1 MSTDTVMDLLQEE
14 LSAEPDPQFA
24 AEMDEWVAAGF
35 PRRQP
40 PRRAAWLERAMRG
53 VRTPAGMGIATTAV
67 AGLVVA
73 LLVIG
78 DSAQQT
84 TTPSASSGGA
94 EATTPSDTVAPATE
108 FNELQRRAA
117 GGAAAPEPIRKI
129 ERSSD
134 ITLAA
139 PGDEFQS
146 VGDRIL
152 RITDSHEGF
161 VLRSSVSTGEHP
173 SGDFQLRVP
182 GDELQATLRDLSAL
196 GDVKARNDVGQD
208 VTRQYVSV
216 ADRLA
221 AARAERRALLR
232 RLATAEDDSRIQQLR
247 DKLDA
252 NATELASLRSQ
263 IRDLRERTNYASVN
277 VTLVA
282 KTGGGAGAGGSGTD
296 DALDDSLG
304 LLVGSFN
311 WLLRALGV
319 LIPATILGGAAWW
332 GARTLRRRRREAV
345 LF

>member
-1 MSTDTVMDLLQEE
+1 MSTDTFMDLLQEE
-14 LSAEPDPQFA
+14 LSAEPDPRFA

-40 PRRAAWLERAMRG
+40 PRRAAWLDRALRG
-53 VRTPAGMGIATTAV
+53 VRTPVGMGVATAAV
-67 AGLVVA
+67 AGLIVA
-73 LLVIG
+73 LLVVG
-78 DSAQQT
+78 DSTQQT
-84 TTPSASSGGA
+84 TTSTS
-94 EATTPSDTVAPATE
+94 
-108 FNELQRRAA
+108 AA
-117 GGAAAPEPIRKI
+117 GGDATAPSEALAPSPQLRESDSAAAAARPPSEPPAPSPRPGESAGAAAPRAAAGSAPAEPNRKI

-139 PGDEFQS
+139 PGDDFQA

-152 RITDSHEGF
+152 RITDSHHGF
-161 VLRSSVSTGEHP
+161 VLRSNVSTGEHP

-232 RLATAEDDSRIQQLR
+232 RLAAAEDDARIQQLR

-252 NATELASLRSQ
+252 NATELASLRGQ
-263 IRDLRERTNYASVN
+263 IRDLRERTNYASV
-277 VTLVA
+277 
-282 KTGGGAGAGGSGTD
+282 
-296 DALDDSLG
+296 
-304 LLVGSFN
+304 
-311 WLLRALGV
+311 
-319 LIPATILGGAAWW
+319 
-332 GARTLRRRRREAV
+332 
-345 LF
+345 